1 MWNYLE
7 EVYKIL
13 KCVHALVSDET
24 VAQAVAAFFEGLD
37 SQDQARLLDAENAPQ
52 NVGRGKSTMELL
64 WVFSFL

>member
-7 EVYKIL
+7 EVYYKIL
-13 KCVHALVSDET
+13 KCVHALFSDET

-52 NVGRGKSTMELL
+52 NVGRGEPG
-64 WVFSFL
+64 